1 MRSLLLGLAA
11 LIAAPALAQPMA
23 QTTAIVGGTLAIGDG
38 SPPLPNG
45 TVLFR
50 NGRIVAAGS
59 AVEIPA
65 GATVIDAHGKWVA
78 AGIVAGFTDIS
89 IAEIMVAR

>member
-11 LIAAPALAQPMA
+11 LIAAPASAQTMA

-38 SPPLPNG
+38 SPPLPDG

-50 NGRIVAAGS
+50 NGRIVA
-59 AVEIPA
+59 PA
-65 GATVIDAHGKWVA
+65 TGLKSPRAPP
-78 AGIVAGFTDIS
+78 
-89 IAEIMVAR
+89 